1 MAKKSWLARDKKR
14 ERLVAKFAEKR
25 KALKDAKDWEALQKL
40 PRNSSRTRLNNRCA
54 LTGRSRAYYR
64 RFGISRIMLREL
76 ALLGQIPG
84 VRKASW

>member
-14 ERLVAKFAEKR
+14 EKLVAKFAEKR
-25 KALKDAKDWEALQKL
+25 KALKNAKEL

>member
-1 MAKKSWLARDKKR
+1 MAKKSWLARDRKR
-14 ERLVAKFAEKR
+14 ERLVEKYAEKR
-25 KALKDAKDWEALQKL
+25 KALREAKDWEALQKL
-40 PRNSSRTRLNNRCA
+40 PRNSSKTRLKNRCG

-76 ALLGQIPG
+76 ALKGQIPG

>member
-14 ERLVAKFAEKR
+14 EKLVAKFAEKR

>member
-1 MAKKSWLARDKKR
+1 MAKKSWLARQKKR
-14 ERLVAKFAEKR
+14 EMLVAKYAEKR
-25 KALKDAKDWEALQKL
+25 KELIEARDYAALQKL
-40 PRNSSRTRLNNRCA
+40 PRNSSATRLNNRCS

-84 VRKASW
+84 VTKASW

>member
-14 ERLVAKFAEKR
+14 EKLVAKFAEKR
-25 KALKDAKDWEALQKL
+25 KALKNAKDWEALQKL

>member
-1 MAKKSWLARDKKR
+1 VAKKSWLARDKKR
-14 ERLVAKFAEKR
+14 DRLVAKYAEKR
-25 KALKDAKDWEALQKL
+25 KALKEAKDWEALQKL
-40 PRNSSRTRLNNRCA
+40 PRNSSRTRLNNRCS

-76 ALLGQIPG
+76 ALKGQIPG

>member
-1 MAKKSWLARDKKR
+1 VAKKSWLARDKKR
-14 ERLVAKFAEKR
+14 ERLVAKYAEKR
-25 KALKDAKDWEALQKL
+25 KALKESKDWEALQRL
-40 PRNSSRTRLNNRCA
+40 PRNSSRTRLNNRCS

-76 ALLGQIPG
+76 ALKGQIPG

>member
-1 MAKKSWLARDKKR
+1 MAKKSWLARQAKR
-14 ERLVAKFAEKR
+14 EKLVAKYAERR
-25 KALKDAKDWEALQKL
+25 KALKESRDYATLQKL
-40 PRNSSRTRLNNRCA
+40 PRNSSATRLTNRCS

-84 VRKASW
+84 VTKASW

>member
-14 ERLVAKFAEKR
+14 ERLVAKYAEKR
-25 KALKDAKDWEALQKL
+25 KALKEAKDWEALQKL
-40 PRNSSRTRLNNRCA
+40 PRNSSRTRLNNRCS

-76 ALLGQIPG
+76 ALKGQIPG
-84 VRKASW
+84 VTKASW

>member
-14 ERLVAKFAEKR
+14 EKLVAKFAEKR
-25 KALKDAKDWEALQKL
+25 KALKNAKDWEALQKL

-76 ALLGQIPG
+76 ALKGQIPG

>member
-1 MAKKSWLARDKKR
+1 VAKKSWLARDKKR
-14 ERLVAKFAEKR
+14 EKLVAKFAEKR

>member
-14 ERLVAKFAEKR
+14 DRLVAKYAEKR
-25 KALKDAKDWEALQKL
+25 KALKEAKDWEALQKL
-40 PRNSSRTRLNNRCA
+40 PRNSSRTRLNNRCS

-76 ALLGQIPG
+76 ALKGQIPG

>member
-1 MAKKSWLARDKKR
+1 VAKKSWLARDKKR
-14 ERLVAKFAEKR
+14 EKLVAKFAEKR
-25 KALKDAKDWEALQKL
+25 KALKNAKDWEALQKL

>member
-1 MAKKSWLARDKKR
+1 VAKKSWLARDKKR
-14 ERLVAKFAEKR
+14 ARLVAKFAEKR

>member
-1 MAKKSWLARDKKR
+1 VAKKSWLARQAKR
-14 ERLVAKFAEKR
+14 EKLVAKYAERRTSFKESR
-25 KALKDAKDWEALQKL
+25 DYASLQKL
-40 PRNSSRTRLNNRCA
+40 PRNSSATRLTNRCS

-84 VRKASW
+84 VTKASW

>member
-1 MAKKSWLARDKKR
+1 LARDRKR
-14 ERLVAKFAEKR
+14 ERLVEKYAEKR
-25 KALKDAKDWEALQKL
+25 KALREAKDWEALQKL
-40 PRNSSRTRLNNRCA
+40 PRNSSKTRLKNRCG

-76 ALLGQIPG
+76 ALKGQIPG

>member
-1 MAKKSWLARDKKR
+1 MAKKSWLARQKKR
-14 ERLVAKFAEKR
+14 EKLVAKFAEKR
-25 KALKDAKDWEALQKL
+25 KELIASRDYEALQKL
-40 PRNSSRTRLNNRCA
+40 PRNSSATRLNNRCS

-84 VRKASW
+84 VTKASW

>member
-14 ERLVAKFAEKR
+14 ERLVAKYAEKR
-25 KALKDAKDWEALQKL
+25 KALKEAKDWEALQKL
-40 PRNSSRTRLNNRCA
+40 PRNSSRTRLNNRCS

-64 RFGISRIMLREL
+64 RFGISRIMLRDL
-76 ALLGQIPG
+76 ALKGHIPG

>member
-1 MAKKSWLARDKKR
+1 MAKKSWLARQKKR
-14 ERLVAKFAEKR
+14 ETLVAKYAEKR
-25 KALKDAKDWEALQKL
+25 KELLASRDYEALQKL
-40 PRNSSRTRLNNRCA
+40 PRNSSATRLNNRCS

-84 VRKASW
+84 VTKASW

>member
-1 MAKKSWLARDKKR
+1 MAKKSWLARQDKR
-14 ERLVAKFAEKR
+14 EKLVAKFAERR
-25 KALKDAKDWEALQKL
+25 KALREAKDWEALQKL
-40 PRNSSRTRLNNRCA
+40 PRNSSATRLNNRCS

-84 VRKASW
+84 VTKASW

>member
-64 RFGISRIMLREL
+64 RFGISHIMLREL